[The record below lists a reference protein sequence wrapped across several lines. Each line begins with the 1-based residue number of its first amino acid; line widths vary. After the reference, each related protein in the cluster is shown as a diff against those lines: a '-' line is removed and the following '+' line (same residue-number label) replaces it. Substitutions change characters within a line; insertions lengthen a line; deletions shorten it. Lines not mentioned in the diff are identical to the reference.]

1 MKLSCISR
9 PHCRLNLGLYAF
21 FMSGAHGEAR
31 QWAIAALTLNPN
43 RSSAWFNLAM
53 ALAEQGAEDDAVGA
67 FLLAHKHSNS
77 SEKLTRLLIDRSDR
91 DDVSPKVKVAIQAA
105 LGLLVQP
112 ANR

>member
-1 MKLSCISR
+1 
-9 PHCRLNLGLYAF
+9 
-21 FMSGAHGEAR
+21 
-31 QWAIAALTLNPN
+31 
-43 RSSAWFNLAM
+43 M

-105 LGLLVQP
+105 LGLLIQP